1 MFAINCLLLSV
12 LSGLITIPIFYSKK
26 YPLRLTFVFFSS
38 AVLEIK
44 EEEDEKEIK
53 EEDDEES
60 ETKTKKKKKKGKAKK
75 SEVSKP
81 KKAKSSKSEDIPRTK
96 HDKIQFLRDAI
107 IGYLMA
113 EQSDP
118 SVLVSWCFH
127 CFLCTDLT
135 AAHSHIQ

>member
-1 MFAINCLLLSV
+1 MFIIFCTFRLNNNSY
-12 LSGLITIPIFYSKK
+12 FYSKK
-26 YPLRLTFVFFSS
+26 YPLRLTFVYFS

-44 EEEDEKEIK
+44 EEDEKEIK

-60 ETKTKKKKKKGKAKK
+60 ETKNKKKKKKAKAKK
-75 SEVSKP
+75 GEVSKP
-81 KKAKSSKSEDIPRTK
+81 KKPKSSKSEDIPRTK

-127 CFLCTDLT
+127 
-135 AAHSHIQ
+135 